1 MKKLLIL
8 PILLSLFAEAGTLRV
23 ALAANVSYA
32 MPELIQAFRA
42 HHPNT
47 QIQTTVSGSGK
58 LTTQIRSGAPYD
70 LFLSA
75 NMAYPQ
81 ALFKAGAT
89 TAAPVVYAQG
99 ALAYLSEKARD
110 FSRGIALLSDPAIA
124 RIAVANPR
132 TAPYGKAT
140 FEALTS
146 AKLLSTLRPKFI
158 YGESIAQTVTY
169 TTHGADIGIIAKSAL
184 YAPQM
189 RHYKAGVNWADV
201 DASLYRPIDQGMVV
215 LKASKNMAEVK
226 ALYDFLLS
234 DEARAIFTQY
244 GYRLP

>member
-8 PILLSLFAEAGTLRV
+8 PLLLSLFAEAATLRV

-32 MPELIQAFRA
+32 MPELIAAFRK
-42 HHPNT
+42 HHPDT
-47 QIQTTVSGSGK
+47 QVQTTVSGSGK
-58 LTTQIRSGAPYD
+58 LAAQIRNGAPYD

-81 ALFKAGAT
+81 ALHAAGVAT
-89 TAAPVVYAQG
+89 GAPRVYAQG
-99 ALAYLSEKARD
+99 ALALLSDSPRD
-110 FSRGIALLSDPAIA
+110 LTRGLRVLSDPAIA
-124 RIAVANPR
+124 HIAVANPR
-132 TAPYGKAT
+132 TAPYGKAA

-146 AKLLSTLRPKFI
+146 AKLLEALRPKFV
-158 YGESIAQTVTY
+158 YGESIAQTVAY
-169 TTHGADIGIIAKSAL
+169 TIHGADIGIIAKSAL

-189 RHYKAGVNWADV
+189 RRYKAGSNWVDV

-215 LKASKNMAEVK
+215 LKASKNMAEAK

-234 DEARAIFTQY
+234 DEARAIFTRY

>member
-32 MPELIQAFRA
+32 MPELVKAFRSR
-42 HHPNT
+42 HPDT
-47 QIQTTVSGSGK
+47 QVQTTVSGSGK
-58 LTTQIRSGAPYD
+58 LAAQIRNGAPYD

-81 ALFKAGAT
+81 ALFDAGLAT
-89 TAAPVVYAQG
+89 GAPQVYAQG
-99 ALAYLSEKARD
+99 TL
-110 FSRGIALLSDPAIA
+110 ALLSDAPRDFKHGLNTLTDPAVA

-132 TAPYGKAT
+132 TAPYGKAA

-146 AKLLSTLRPKFI
+146 AKLLDALRPKFV
-158 YGESIAQTVTY
+158 YGESIAQTVAY
-169 TTHGADIGIIAKSAL
+169 TIHGADIGIIAKSAL

-189 RHYKAGVNWADV
+189 RRYKAGSNWIDVNA
-201 DASLYRPIDQGMVV
+201 ALYRPIDQGMIV
-215 LKASKNMAEVK
+215 LKASKNMAEAK

-234 DEARAIFTQY
+234 DKARAIFARY